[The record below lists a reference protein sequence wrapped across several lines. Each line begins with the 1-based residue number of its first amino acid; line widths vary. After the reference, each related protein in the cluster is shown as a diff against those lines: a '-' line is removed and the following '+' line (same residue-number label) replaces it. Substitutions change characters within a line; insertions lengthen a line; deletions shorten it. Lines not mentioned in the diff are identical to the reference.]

1 MFDMVITS
9 VREFVDREVI
19 PREDEIEETDSI
31 PDFLRDEAVK
41 MGLFGYALPEAYGG
55 LGFDMVE
62 EVRLCFELGR
72 TAPAFRSQF
81 GTNNGIAGQTIANYG
96 TEEQKADY
104 LPKLASGEAVGC
116 FALSEAEAG
125 SDPSGMRTRA
135 RRDGDEYVINGS
147 KRFITNAELST
158 VYVLFARTD
167 PDAKG
172 TKGISAF
179 LVDSGLDGIT
189 LGPHDKKMG
198 QQGAWTSEI
207 FFDDV
212 RVPAAALIGG
222 EEETGFRA
230 AMKSL
235 AKGRLT
241 IAACCVGLAE
251 RIIEEATAYALE
263 NRQGGTRIGDY
274 QLVQALLAESET
286 EARAGRAMALETAR
300 AYEDGSDQRQG
311 PACAKL
317 FCSQM
322 VNRVA
327 DRGVQVLGGMGYMRT
342 VPIERFYRDARLY
355 RIYEGTDEIQ
365 KLVIARQMLAAQGA
379 KVAA

>member
-1 MFDMVITS
+1 MVLEA

-19 PREDEIEETDSI
+19 PREDEIEETDAV
-31 PDFLRDEAVK
+31 PDLLREEAAK

-72 TAPAFRSQF
+72 TSPAFRSLF

-96 TEEQKADY
+96 TEEQKRNF
-104 LPKLASGEAVGC
+104 LPKLAAGEAVGC

-135 RRDGDEYVINGS
+135 RRDGDSYVINGS

-167 PDAKG
+167 PDALG

-179 LVDSGLDGIT
+179 LVDAGLDGIT
-189 LGPHDKKMG
+189 LGPHDRKMG
-198 QQGAWTSEI
+198 QQGAWTSEL
-207 FFDDV
+207 FFDEV
-212 RVPAAALIGG
+212 RVPAGALIGG

-251 RIIEEATAYALE
+251 RIVGEATSYALE
-263 NRQGGTRIGDY
+263 NRQGGTPIGDF

-286 EARAGRAMALETAR
+286 EARAGRALALETAHNY
-300 AYEDGSDQRQG
+300 ATGADTRQG
-311 PACAKL
+311 PAAAKL

-327 DRGVQVLGGMGYMRT
+327 DRGVQVLGGMGYMRG

-365 KLVIARQMLAAQGA
+365 KLVIARQMLGAARPEVPA
-379 KVAA
+379 